1 MTPPRVPFHRATRRI
16 ASLAALTLVSA
27 LAVPLLSASP
37 ASASGPLRTHAAARG
52 KFIGF
57 AAATGPLANESA
69 YRTIAQ
75 TEFNQ
80 VTAENAMKW
89 DATESSD
96 NNWNF
101 SGADQV
107 VNFAVANNQQ
117 VHGHTLVWHNQTPG
131 WVQGLGAT
139 AMRSAMQDHISTL
152 VGRYA
157 NNAAVVSWDVVNEVF
172 EENGSFRSSFWY
184 NTLGQSFIADA
195 FRYARAADPDAR
207 LCINDYNVEGINAK
221 STAMYN
227 LVQSL
232 RAQNVPVDCV
242 GLQTHLST
250 QYGFPNDLQQNMQ
263 RFAALGVQVRIT
275 EVDIRIP
282 MPRTTAK
289 DTTQATYYRNVINA
303 CNAVTACAGVTIWGF
318 TDRHSWVPDTF
329 PSEGAALIYDENY
342 QQKPSYTAV
351 HDALAGPTPGDTQA
365 PTTPGTPV
373 ASGVTSSGV
382 SLSWT
387 ASTDNVGVTGYDIL
401 RAPGTSGGSFT
412 QVGTSTTTSFS
423 DSGLSANTSYR
434 YQVRARDAAGNVS
447 SASSAVTVTTTG
459 GTGDT
464 QAPSTPSNLAAS
476 GTTSSGTS
484 LSWSASS
491 DNVGVTGYDIL
502 RAPGTS
508 GGSFTQVGTSTTT
521 SFSDSGLSASTSYR
535 YQVRA
540 RDAAG
545 NVSAV
550 SNTVTVT
557 TTGGGTGGCTAAA
570 TLQTQW
576 QTGYVME
583 PVRVTN
589 SGTSSIS
596 SWTVTFTLPSG
607 HTLTGSWNAVL
618 SVSGQTVTARNAA
631 YNGNLGAGQSTTFGF
646 QVSRPNGNTA
656 TASGFTCATP

>member
-1 MTPPRVPFHRATRRI
+1 MTPPRVRLHRTSRRI

-37 ASASGPLRTHAAARG
+37 ANASGPLRTHAAARG

-57 AAATGPLANESA
+57 AAATGPLANEAA

-80 VTAENAMKW
+80 ITAENAMKW

-101 SGADQV
+101 SGADQI

-117 VHGHTLVWHNQTPG
+117 IHGHTLVWHNQTPG

-157 NNAAVVSWDVVNEVF
+157 NNAAFVSWDVVNEVF

-242 GLQTHLST
+242 GFQTHLAT
-250 QYGFPNDLQQNMQ
+250 QYGFPNDLQQNLQ

-275 EVDIRIP
+275 EVDIRIQ
-282 MPRTTAK
+282 MPRSSAK
-289 DTTQATYYRNVINA
+289 DATQAQYYTNVINA

-318 TDRHSWVPDTF
+318 TDKHSWVPDTF

-342 QQKPSYTAV
+342 QQKPAYTAV
-351 HDALAGPTPGDTQA
+351 HNALAGGLPTDTQA
-365 PTTPGTPV
+365 PTAPSSLA
-373 ASGVTSSGV
+373 ASGVTSSSV
-382 SLSWT
+382 NLSWT

-423 DSGLSANTSYR
+423 NTGLSAN
-434 YQVRARDAAGNVS
+434 
-447 SASSAVTVTTTG
+447 
-459 GTGDT
+459 
-464 QAPSTPSNLAAS
+464 
-476 GTTSSGTS
+476 
-484 LSWSASS
+484 
-491 DNVGVTGYDIL
+491 
-502 RAPGTS
+502 
-508 GGSFTQVGTSTTT
+508 
-521 SFSDSGLSASTSYR
+521 TSYR

-557 TTGGGTGGCTAAA
+557 T
-570 TLQTQW
+570 
-576 QTGYVME
+576 
-583 PVRVTN
+583 
-589 SGTSSIS
+589 
-596 SWTVTFTLPSG
+596 
-607 HTLTGSWNAVL
+607 
-618 SVSGQTVTARNAA
+618 
-631 YNGNLGAGQSTTFGF
+631 
-646 QVSRPNGNTA
+646 
-656 TASGFTCATP
+656 